1 MNHQIYQDWLFE
13 DAQDLSPLQAQSL
26 QQHLEACEQCRS
38 LSNAWH
44 ELETTLECDEMLLPA
59 PGFALRWQKRL
70 EDSQRRIYRRQVVRS
85 LSLIIAGMA
94 LLAGLMLAGLWPW
107 LRSPS
112 LLFYTWVYRVFS
124 IYTFADAL
132 RNLASP
138 LMNLST
144 RAVPLAAMVFGFG
157 FLCELAVLW
166 VVSFRLLTNPRRITL

>member
-1 MNHQIYQDWLFE
+1 MNHQTYQDWLFE

-26 QQHLEACEQCRS
+26 QQHLEACEPCRA

-44 ELETTLECDEMLLPA
+44 ELEITLEHGEMLSPA
-59 PGFALRWQKRL
+59 PGFMLRWQKRF
-70 EDSQRRIYRRQVVRS
+70 EDSQRRTYRRQVIRS
-85 LSLIIAGMA
+85 FILIMAGLV

-112 LLFYTWVYRVFS
+112 LLIYTLVYRVFS

-138 LMNLST
+138 LMNFST
-144 RAVPLAAMVFGFG
+144 FAAPLAAMIFGFG
-157 FLCELAVLW
+157 FFCELAVLW
-166 VVSFRLLTNPRRITL
+166 VVSFRFLTNPRRISL